1 MKQPITTLIYSAA
14 LAGFATLAFAGQ
26 ASAQADTD
34 EASRGLSIMQERKAR
49 DTGWQS
55 SEASLEMQLTNAQG
69 QTSSRE
75 LRMKNLE
82 VAGDGDKSLS
92 VFDTPLDVKGSAF
105 LSFSHVNTADDQW
118 LYLPAL
124 KRVKRIASRNKSGPF
139 MGSEFAYED
148 LSSFEVPK
156 YTYRYLGEEDIAGQ
170 ATWKIENTPTDE
182 YSGYSKLITWV
193 DQQHYRMV
201 KTEYYDRKAALLKTL
216 QFSDYQ
222 AYQVDT
228 PAGESK
234 TFWRANKLTVE
245 NHQTGKGTQ
254 LLFKEYRFN
263 TGLTDADFN
272 QSKLKRAR

>member
-1 MKQPITTLIYSAA
+1 MKQPITTLLYGAA
-14 LAGFATLAFAGQ
+14 LLGFSTITLADPGISPT
-26 ASAQADTD
+26 ASDD
-34 EASRGLSIMQERKAR
+34 EARGLTIMQERKAR
-49 DTGWQS
+49 DTGWQN

-92 VFDTPLDVKGSAF
+92 IFDTPLDVKGTAF
-105 LSFSHVNTADDQW
+105 LSFSHVNSADDQW

-124 KRVKRIASRNKSGPF
+124 KRVKRISSRNKSGPF

-156 YTYRYLGEEDIAGQ
+156 YNYRYLKEEEIAGHK
-170 ATWKIENTPTDE
+170 TWVIENIPNDE
-182 YSGYSKLITWV
+182 YSGYSKLVSWI
-193 DQQHYRMV
+193 DQQEYRV
-201 KTEYYDRKAALLKTL
+201 LKTQYYDRKSALLKTL
-216 QFSDYQ
+216 VFSDYQ
-222 AYQVDT
+222 AYQVAT
-228 PAGESK
+228 SAGENK
-234 TFWRANKLTVE
+234 TFWRANKLTVD
-245 NHQTGKGTQ
+245 NHQTGKSTQ
-254 LLFKEYRFN
+254 LIFKEYRFN